1 MKYVKIIFV
10 AIIPISICLGIIP
23 YNLYPALYLQTI
35 GFYMWS
41 SGKRNCII
49 CQEYYT
55 YSPHCRDMIPELDKI
70 SAGVIGFVILARSKF
85 FLSTDTDT
93 AIFFVLSLCIDVAI
107 YLFYRDSIKELK
119 ESENN
124 IVFDSPDYDKAVK
137 VHSELVE
144 RLINESRSIKITLL
158 FIATVLYF
166 VCLVY

>member
-1 MKYVKIIFV
+1 
-10 AIIPISICLGIIP
+10 
-23 YNLYPALYLQTI
+23 
-35 GFYMWS
+35 
-41 SGKRNCII
+41 
-49 CQEYYT
+49 
-55 YSPHCRDMIPELDKI
+55 MIPELDKI

-93 AIFFVLSLCIDVAI
+93 AICFVLSLCIDVAI